1 MKSEHF
7 GKHLE
12 AEPRGL
18 DDGLK
23 MRERR
28 VNVNTKVW
36 GLNNWT
42 ADSVGLCRASSMGGA
57 GASRETSGTGVRR
70 AAIGTDF

>member
-1 MKSEHF
+1 MLVVKEVKSEHF

-28 VNVNTKVW
+28 VNINTKVW
-36 GLNNWT
+36 GLNNW
-42 ADSVGLCRASSMGGA
+42 V
-57 GASRETSGTGVRR
+57 SGYPIAKMRKG
-70 AAIGTDF
+70 DFGEGDGDQLFS